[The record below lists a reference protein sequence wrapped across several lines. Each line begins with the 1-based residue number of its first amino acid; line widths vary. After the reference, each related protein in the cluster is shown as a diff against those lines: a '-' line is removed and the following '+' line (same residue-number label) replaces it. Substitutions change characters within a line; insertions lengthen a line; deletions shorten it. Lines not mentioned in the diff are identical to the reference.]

1 MTQLTIVA
9 NIYANLDQIP
19 LVQSELEKLIAITL
33 GEPGCIRYELHR
45 DNTDPA
51 HFMFYETWAT
61 RELWQSHMN
70 RPHLAAYMQA
80 TDGAVSEFT
89 LNEMTS
95 IG

>member
-1 MTQLTIVA
+1 MTQITIVA
-9 NIYANLDQIP
+9 NIYANLGQIP
-19 LVQSELEKLIAITL
+19 LVQAELEKLIAITL

-45 DNTDPA
+45 DNNDPA

-61 RELWQSHMN
+61 RELWQAHMK